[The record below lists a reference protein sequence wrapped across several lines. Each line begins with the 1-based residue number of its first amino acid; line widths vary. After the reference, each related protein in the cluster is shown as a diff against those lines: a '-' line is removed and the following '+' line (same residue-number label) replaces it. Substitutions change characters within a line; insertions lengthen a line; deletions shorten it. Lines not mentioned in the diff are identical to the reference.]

1 MGIDYDASTD
11 MWSFACMIFELITGD
26 FLFNPRPGD
35 NHKKNDD
42 HLALFMEMLGPMP
55 KKFAQQGSM
64 YEHYFMK
71 NNKTGKEYFRR
82 IHDLR
87 PVNLEDLL
95 IYRYQFKPNEAKM
108 FSDFLM
114 TILKWYPSDRPT
126 AREMLE
132 HPWLTMPED
141 YNYKMSEIEFKIY
154 ELRDQAT
161 QIDNFNPDV
170 SYIMD
175 YKANLMN

>member
-1 MGIDYDASTD
+1 MYD
-11 MWSFACMIFELITGD
+11 
-26 FLFNPRPGD
+26 
-35 NHKKNDD
+35 
-42 HLALFMEMLGPMP
+42 
-55 KKFAQQGSM
+55 
-64 YEHYFMK
+64 HYFMK

-95 IYRYQFKPNEAKM
+95 IYRYQFKPIEAKM
-108 FSDFLM
+108 FADFLM

-141 YNYKMSEIEFKIY
+141 YNYKMTEIEFKIY
-154 ELRDQAT
+154 ELRD
-161 QIDNFNPDV
+161 
-170 SYIMD
+170 
-175 YKANLMN
+175 